1 MEGYWYSVRQNFS
14 FSRTELSQ
22 LFWTS
27 LAFGFALS
35 FRKWGGDVFDFKVGI
50 LNLLFYSAAVFFSM
64 YVHVSLQKLIG
75 IRLGYKVT
83 YNYWLNGLLFTIF
96 LSFLSIGYIAFLLPG
111 SVVLEHIP
119 KLRLGKF
126 RYGFNL
132 KDIARISLAGPI
144 AHIVLVM
151 IIGSVFFITE
161 YNEAVLAIIFINL
174 LLAIYSMFPIPKID
188 FPSKMDTATD
198 GLGIFFFSRTL
209 YVLVFIT
216 VLVFSL
222 LTYTSITVT
231 SLGWLFV
238 ISLFIGIVVSALYSI
253 YVEQKN

>member
-1 MEGYWYSVRQNFS
+1 MQGYWYSVRQNFS
-14 FSRTELSQ
+14 FSKTELSH

-35 FRKWGGDVFDFKVGI
+35 FRKWGGEVYDFKVGI
-50 LNLLFYSAAVFFSM
+50 LNLLFYSSVVFFSL
-64 YVHVSLQKLIG
+64 YFHVSLQKLIG

-96 LSFLSIGYIAFLLPG
+96 LSFLTIGYVSFLLPG
-111 SVVLEHIP
+111 SVILEHIP

-132 KDIARISLAGPI
+132 KDIARISLAGPLS
-144 AHIVLVM
+144 HILLVM
-151 IIGSVFFITE
+151 IVGSVFFITPH
-161 YNEAVLAIIFINL
+161 NEAILAIVFVNL
-174 LLAIYSMFPIPKID
+174 LLSIYSLLPIPKID
-188 FPSKMDTATD
+188 LPSKMETATD
-198 GLGIFFFSRTL
+198 GLGVFFFSRTL
-209 YVLVFIT
+209 YVLVFAT
-216 VLVFSL
+216 VLVFSI
-222 LTYTSITVT
+222 LTYASVTVV
-231 SLGWLFV
+231 SLGWLFL